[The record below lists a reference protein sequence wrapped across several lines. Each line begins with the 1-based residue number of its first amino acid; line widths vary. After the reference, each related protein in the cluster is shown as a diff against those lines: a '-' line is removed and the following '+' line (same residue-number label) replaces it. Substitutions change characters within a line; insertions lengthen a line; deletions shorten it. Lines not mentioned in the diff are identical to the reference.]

1 MNSYDIY
8 SDIAK
13 RTNGDIYVGVVGPVR
28 TGKSTFIRNVLNTLV
43 IPNITDVNA
52 KERTIDEIPQS
63 GDGKSIMTTQPKFV
77 PNEAVGI
84 TLNDSINL
92 NVRLVDCVG
101 YLVDG
106 AVGHV
111 EDNKPRMVKTP
122 WSDEELPFSEAAEIG
137 TNKVITNH
145 STIGIMV
152 TTDGTITDIDRFAY
166 LKAEEK
172 VYAELKKCG
181 KPFVIVL
188 NSKQPYSEECQKLA
202 SSLSEKYD
210 KKVLPLDVSK
220 LSEEDITTIFASVL
234 NEFPIVSID
243 VNMPRWLGALPYE
256 NQYIQEIV
264 NAVME
269 VANNSSKIGDFDNGL
284 MLFENSENFEPVT
297 NVTIIAG
304 EGRVVMD
311 IVPKPELFYRV
322 LSEECGC
329 DISSDYHLISYIK
342 QLTEAKTQYDK
353 FKDALKQVEETGYGV
368 VYPTLNDMKL
378 EEPQMVK
385 QGGRFGVKLKASA
398 PSLHLMQV
406 DINTEVSPIVGSEQQ
421 SEDLVNYLMS
431 EFDTN
436 PQGIWETKMFGKSLS
451 SLVNE
456 GLQNKLV
463 SMPTE
468 VQKKMRKTLGRIVN
482 EGKGGVICILL

>member
-8 SDIAK
+8 SDIAR

-28 TGKSTFIRNVLNTLV
+28 TGKSTFIRDVLNTLV

-52 KERTIDEIPQS
+52 KERTIDEMPQS

-84 TLNDSINL
+84 TLNDTIKL

-106 AVGHV
+106 AVGHT
-111 EDNKPRMVKTP
+111 ENDRPRMVKTP
-122 WSDEELPFSEAAEIG
+122 WSDTELPFSEAAEMG
-137 TNKVITNH
+137 TDKVITNH
-145 STIGIMV
+145 STIGVMV
-152 TTDGTITDIDRFAY
+152 TTDGSITDIDRFGY

-172 VYAELKKCG
+172 VYAQLVKCG

-188 NSKQPYSEECQKLA
+188 NSRQPYSEECQKLA
-202 SSLSEKYD
+202 QSLSEKYG
-210 KKVLPLDVSK
+210 KKVLPIDVNK
-220 LSEEDITTIFASVL
+220 ITEEDITNIFASVL
-234 NEFPIVSID
+234 NDFPIVSVD
-243 VNMPRWLGALPYE
+243 VNMPRWLGALPY
-256 NQYIQEIV
+256 NNKYIQEIV
-264 NAVME
+264 NE
-269 VANNSSKIGDFDNGL
+269 VAQLTNEKSKIGDFDNGVI
-284 MLFENSENFEPVT
+284 LFNDSDNFETVT
-297 NVTIIAG
+297 SVNIVAG
-304 EGRVVMD
+304 EGKVVID

-322 LSEECGC
+322 ISEECNC

-342 QLTEAKTQYDK
+342 QLTEAKLQYDK
-353 FKDALKQVEETGYGV
+353 FKDALKQVDETGYGV
-368 VYPTLNDMKL
+368 VYPTLADMKL
-378 EEPQMVK
+378 EEPQIVK
-385 QGGRFGVKLKASA
+385 QSGRYGVKLKASA
-398 PSLHLMQV
+398 PSLHLMKV

-421 SEDLVNYLMS
+421 SADLVNYLMA
-431 EFDTN
+431 EFDNN

-463 SMPTE
+463 SMPSE
-468 VQKKMRKTLGRIVN
+468 VQKKLRKTLGRIVN